1 MIDCIIFNMFLCLN
15 LSHWTILCANAL
27 ASSDVEH
34 MLYEGFR
41 NAGLDVSYRIDEKV
55 LRKDLK
61 RLVLTVD
68 HGRVKVSIS
77 VELVL
82 RLLRN
87 ESRLTSWR
95 S

>member
-55 LRKDLK
+55 LRKILRDLF
-61 RLVLTVD
+61 
-68 HGRVKVSIS
+68 
-77 VELVL
+77 
-82 RLLRN
+82 
-87 ESRLTSWR
+87 
-95 S
+95 